1 MTPSDSHND
10 PAPVMGGKR
19 LTKPGETPESPGKPK
34 LPLPGGGGFGSSKA
48 PEEVR
53 RAWVEYMVH
62 GFKNNELM
70 FKRTLEAFMKPYHL
84 TVWIYGALFVV
95 GIALVVV
102 AVVMGLRDGSSPT
115 AIVFAGLGT
124 GSFLLFFIRQPV
136 HALEENLEFIT
147 WLGVAFNTYWTRL
160 MYVLDSQTVQ
170 QEIKAA
176 DDDYS
181 QTVERL
187 IARHAELRG
196 KRPGG
201 DPGPPSRTGSG

>member
-1 MTPSDSHND
+1 MASSDHHHDSSS
-10 PAPVMGGKR
+10 VMGGKR
-19 LTKPGETPESPGKPK
+19 LIKPGEPPDSPGKPK
-34 LPLPGGGGFGSSKA
+34 LPLPTNETFGDSKA

-53 RAWVEYMVH
+53 QAWVDYMVH

-84 TVWIYGALFVV
+84 TVWIYGVLFVL
-95 GIALVVV
+95 GIVLVIV
-102 AVVMGLRDGSSPT
+102 AVVMGLRDGSSPA

-136 HALEENLEFIT
+136 QALEENLEFIT

-160 MYVLDSQTVQ
+160 MYVLDSKMVQ

-181 QTVERL
+181 KTVERL

-201 DPGPPSRTGSG
+201 DIESSKSVERG